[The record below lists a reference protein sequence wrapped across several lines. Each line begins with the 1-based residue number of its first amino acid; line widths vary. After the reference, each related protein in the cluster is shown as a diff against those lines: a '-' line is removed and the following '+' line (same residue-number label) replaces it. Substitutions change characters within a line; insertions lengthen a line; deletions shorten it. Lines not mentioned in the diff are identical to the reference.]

1 MPGQLGAWWRRL
13 PDSGQDLMLGVLV
26 VVGWTAA
33 TLAVQLPPV
42 GHGGT
47 LALPLGQNQV
57 AMWATAAV
65 LALRRTVPPAA
76 LLVAVPLYVVVQS
89 LPLYDLGR
97 PGWGGGDVVAHATEF
112 HLLPI
117 LVVAYLVAQS
127 GAISPLV
134 AGAVCLAG
142 TGVLFS
148 DLDGLTLVA
157 GFGWSRVLFALFVVA
172 GTTFLGAL
180 VREHRRLRAVE
191 SQQIVAEERTRIA
204 RELHDVVAHHVSAIV
219 IRAQAAERLAPD
231 RPEVAVE
238 AVGWIADAG
247 KEALTGMRHAV
258 QVLRDADG
266 DRTPDLA
273 LLGDRAVELAPQ
285 PTLADLRGIVE
296 RLAPVGLDVEIALP
310 EPLPAVDPQIELAA
324 VRIAQEG
331 VTNTLR
337 HADARRAVVRV
348 AAEAGRL
355 VVAVDDDGRSGTAP
369 ALSASGHGL
378 RGMAE
383 RAAACGGRLDI
394 ARSDLGGW
402 SVRATLPRHL
412 NGRP

>member
-1 MPGQLGAWWRRL
+1 MRGQLAAWWRRL
-13 PDSGQDLMLGVLV
+13 PERGQDLMVGVLV
-26 VVGWTAA
+26 VAGWTAA

-42 GHGGT
+42 GDDPGPVS
-47 LALPLGQNQV
+47 LPAGQNQV

-65 LALRRTVPPAA
+65 LTFRRLVPPLGL
-76 LLVAVPLYVVVQS
+76 LLVVPLYVVVLS
-89 LPLYDLGR
+89 LPLYGTIRLGR
-97 PGWGGGDVVAHATEF
+97 GVLDHATEF

-134 AGAVCLAG
+134 VGAVCLAG
-142 TGVLFS
+142 TGVLFV
-148 DLDGLTLVA
+148 DLDDLMLA
-157 GFGWSRVLFALFVVA
+157 PGFGWSRVLFALFVVA

-180 VREHRRLRAVE
+180 VREQRRLRAVE
-191 SQQIVAEERTRIA
+191 SQKVVVEERGRIA

-219 IRAQAAERLAPD
+219 IRAQAAERLAPG
-231 RPEVAVE
+231 RPEVADE
-238 AVGWIADAG
+238 ALRWIADAG

-258 QVLRDADG
+258 QVLREADG
-266 DRTPDLA
+266 DRPVELTPD
-273 LLGDRAVELAPQ
+273 GDRVMELAPQ

-296 RLAPVGLDVEIALP
+296 RLAPVGLEVEIALP
-310 EPLPAVDPQIELAA
+310 DPLPVVDPQVELAA

-337 HADARRAVVRV
+337 HAEARRAVVRV
-348 AAEAGRL
+348 TEQAGHL
-355 VVAVDDDGRSGTAP
+355 VVAVDDDGSSGRAP
-369 ALSASGHGL
+369 GLGTSGHGL

-383 RAAACGGRLDI
+383 RAAACGGRLDV

-402 SVRATLPRHL
+402 SVRASLPCHRG
-412 NGRP
+412 GRP

>member
-1 MPGQLGAWWRRL
+1 MSGPLAAWWRRL
-13 PDSGQDLMLGVLV
+13 PDLGQDLMVGVLV

-42 GHGGT
+42 GDGGT
-47 LALPLGQNQV
+47 LVLPAGQNQV

-65 LALRRTVPPAA
+65 LSLRRMVPPVA
-76 LLVAVPLYVVVQS
+76 LLLAVPLYDGVLS
-89 LPLYDLGR
+89 LPLYDLGP
-97 PGWGGGDVVAHATEF
+97 PGRGGGVLGHATEF

-127 GAISPLV
+127 GAVSPFV

-142 TGVLFS
+142 TGVLFV
-148 DLDGLTLVA
+148 DLDGLTLA
-157 GFGWSRVLFALFVVA
+157 RGFDWSQVLFALFVVA

-180 VREHRRLRAVE
+180 VREQRRLRAVE
-191 SQQIVAEERTRIA
+191 SQQVVVEERARIA

-219 IRAQAAERLAPD
+219 IRAQAAERLAPG

-238 AVGWIADAG
+238 AVRWIADAG

-258 QVLRDADG
+258 QVLREADG
-266 DRTPDLA
+266 DRAELVPH
-273 LLGDRAVELAPQ
+273 GDRAAALAPQ

-296 RLAPVGLDVEIALP
+296 RLSPVGLDVEIALP
-310 EPLPAVDPQIELAA
+310 DPLPAVDPQVELAA

-337 HADARRAVVRV
+337 HAEARRAVVRV
-348 AAEAGRL
+348 AEEAGHL

-369 ALSASGHGL
+369 ALGSPGHGL

-394 ARSDLGGW
+394 AQSDLGGW
-402 SVRATLPRHL
+402 SVRATLPCHRD
-412 NGRP
+412 GRP

>member
-1 MPGQLGAWWRRL
+1 M
-13 PDSGQDLMLGVLV
+13 
-26 VVGWTAA
+26 
-33 TLAVQLPPV
+33 
-42 GHGGT
+42 
-47 LALPLGQNQV
+47 
-57 AMWATAAV
+57 
-65 LALRRTVPPAA
+65 
-76 LLVAVPLYVVVQS
+76 
-89 LPLYDLGR
+89 
-97 PGWGGGDVVAHATEF
+97 
-112 HLLPI
+112 PI
-117 LVVAYLVAQS
+117 LAVAYLVAQS

-142 TGVLFS
+142 TGALFV
-148 DLDGLTLVA
+148 DLDGLTLA
-157 GFGWSRVLFALFVVA
+157 RGFGWSRVLFSLFVVA

-180 VREHRRLRAVE
+180 VREQRRLRAVE
-191 SQQIVAEERTRIA
+191 SQKVVVEERTRIA

-219 IRAQAAERLAPD
+219 IRAQAAERLAPG

-238 AVGWIADAG
+238 AVRWIADAG

-258 QVLRDADG
+258 QVLREAD
-266 DRTPDLA
+266 
-273 LLGDRAVELAPQ
+273 GDRAVELAPQ

-310 EPLPAVDPQIELAA
+310 DPLPAVDPQVELAA

-331 VTNTLR
+331 VTNALR
-337 HADARRAVVRV
+337 HAEARRAVVRV
-348 AAEAGRL
+348 AEEAGHL
-355 VVAVDDDGRSGTAP
+355 VVAVDDDGRSGKAP

-402 SVRATLPRHL
+402 SVRATLPCHQ

>member
-1 MPGQLGAWWRRL
+1 MPGQLAAWWRRL
-13 PDSGQDLMLGVLV
+13 PDLGQDLMVGVLV

-42 GHGGT
+42 GDGRT
-47 LALPLGQNQV
+47 LALPADQNQV

-65 LALRRTVPPAA
+65 LTLRRMVPPAA
-76 LLVAVPLYVVVQS
+76 LLLAVPLYVVVQS
-89 LPLYDLGR
+89 LPLYDRLQL
-97 PGWGGGDVVAHATEF
+97 GGGVLAHATEF

-117 LVVAYLVAQS
+117 LAVAYLVAQS

-142 TGVLFS
+142 TGALFG
-148 DLDGLTLVA
+148 DLDDLTLA
-157 GFGWSRVLFALFVVA
+157 PGFDWSRLLFALFVVA

-180 VREHRRLRAVE
+180 VREQRRLRGVE
-191 SQQIVAEERTRIA
+191 SQKVVVEERTRIA

-219 IRAQAAERLAPD
+219 IRAQAAERLAPG

-238 AVGWIADAG
+238 AVRWIADAG

-258 QVLRDADG
+258 QVLREADG
-266 DRTPDLA
+266 DR
-273 LLGDRAVELAPQ
+273 AVQLAPQ
-285 PTLADLRGIVE
+285 PTMADLRGTVE
-296 RLAPVGLDVEIALP
+296 RLAPGGLDVEMALP
-310 EPLPAVDPQIELAA
+310 DPLPAVDPQVELAA

-331 VTNTLR
+331 VTNALR
-337 HADARRAVVRV
+337 HAEARRAVVRV
-348 AAEAGRL
+348 AEEAGHL
-355 VVAVDDDGRSGTAP
+355 VVAVDDDGRSGKAP

-402 SVRATLPRHL
+402 SVRATLPCHQ
-412 NGRP
+412 NGRQ